1 MKEEWLLKRVAIIDI
16 GSKSIKFFVGEKQED
31 GTIKTLLDTNDIAA
45 LGEGLSKTGR
55 ISDEALERNA
65 QSVKNFAEKAKELE
79 AEKIVA
85 VGTMA
90 LRSAE
95 NSADFVARVKELCG
109 VEVQIIPGEEEAR
122 LSYLAVLS
130 GLSLQDGELVVFD
143 TGGGSTE
150 FIFGQGTELKNRF
163 SVNLGSNRITE
174 MFFTDDPVKEGS
186 VEAALAQIDKEF
198 AEAGVC
204 GSPAQLVGMGGT
216 VTSMGA
222 VRHMMDKYKPEIIQG
237 SALTKLDVEEQLAAY
252 AKRTVEERR
261 AIPGLQPKRADVIL
275 TGACILKVI
284 MERLNASQLTISDRG
299 LRHGLAFDLLNK

>member
-1 MKEEWLLKRVAIIDI
+1 MKRVAIIDI

-65 QSVKNFAEKAKELE
+65 QSVKNFTEKAKELE

-90 LRSAE
+90 LRSAA
-95 NSADFVARVKELCG
+95 NSADFVARVKELCD
-109 VEVQIIPGEEEAR
+109 VDVQIIPGEEEAR

-130 GLSLQDGELVVFD
+130 GLSLQDGELVIFD

-150 FIFGQGTELKNRF
+150 FIFGHGTELKHRF

-174 MFFTDDPVKEGS
+174 TFFADDPVAEGS
-186 VEAALAQIDKEF
+186 VEAAIAQIDKEF
-198 AEAGVC
+198 AEAGVE
-204 GSPAQLVGMGGT
+204 GKPLQLVGMGGT

-252 AKRTVEERR
+252 AKRTIEERR
-261 AIPGLQPKRADVIL
+261 TIPGLQPKRADVIL
-275 TGACILKVI
+275 SGACILKVI
-284 MERLNASQLTISDRG
+284 LERLNAPQLTISDRG

>member
-1 MKEEWLLKRVAIIDI
+1 MKKVAIIDI
-16 GSKSIKFFVGEKQED
+16 GSKSIKFFVGERQED
-31 GTIKTLLDTNDIAA
+31 GTIRTILDTNDIAA

-65 QSVKNFAEKAKELE
+65 QSVAAFAAKARELG
-79 AEKIVA
+79 AEKIVS

-95 NSADFVARVKELCG
+95 NSADFVARVKELCD

-130 GLSLQDGELVVFD
+130 GLPLQDGDLVIFD

-150 FIFGQGTELKNRF
+150 FIFGRGKELKNRF

-174 MFFTDDPVKEGS
+174 DFFADDPVKEGS
-186 VEAALAQIDKEF
+186 VEKAVAQIDREF
-198 AEAGVC
+198 AEAGVT
-204 GSPAQLVGMGGT
+204 GKPAQLVGMGGT

-222 VRHMMDKYKPEIIQG
+222 VKHKMVKYDPDVIQG
-237 SALTKLDVEEQLAAY
+237 STLTREDVEEQIQAY
-252 AKRTVEERR
+252 ASRTIEQRR
-261 AIPGLQPKRADVIL
+261 ELPGLQPKRADVIL
-275 TGACILKVI
+275 SGACILKDI
-284 MERLNASQLTISDRG
+284 LERLDAPQLTISDRG
-299 LRHGLAFDLLNK
+299 LRHGLAFDLLSK

>member
-1 MKEEWLLKRVAIIDI
+1 MKKVAIIDI

-65 QSVKNFAEKAKELE
+65 QSVKNFAEKARELG
-79 AEKIVA
+79 ADKIVA

-95 NSADFVARVKELCG
+95 NSADFVARTKELCG

-130 GLSLQDGELVVFD
+130 GLPLQDGELVIFD
-143 TGGGSTE
+143 TGGGS
-150 FIFGQGTELKNRF
+150 
-163 SVNLGSNRITE
+163 
-174 MFFTDDPVKEGS
+174 
-186 VEAALAQIDKEF
+186 VEAAITQIDKEF
-198 AEAGVC
+198 AEAGVN
-204 GSPAQLVGMGGT
+204 GKPAQLVGMGGT

-237 SALTKLDVEEQLAAY
+237 SALTKLDIEEQLAAY
-252 AKRTVEERR
+252 AKRTIEERR
-261 AIPGLQPKRADVIL
+261 SIPGLQPKRADVIL
-275 TGACILKVI
+275 SGACILKVI
-284 MERLNASQLTISDRG
+284 LERLGVEQLTISDRG